1 MVAFMI
7 VILMPYSAMG
17 KAYADET
24 ETLPLTGM
32 VGSTITHDE
41 DRFVI
46 SASSSDKNVATV
58 SVTAKEGFTT
68 LNIQCVRVGT
78 VDITIT
84 DSFNNKETDS
94 VQCTQPSSIPE
105 FPFSFNLIIIFVVVT
120 AAYLVIRQKMTTS
133 FKRF

>member
-1 MVAFMI
+1 
-7 VILMPYSAMG
+7 MPYSAMG

-58 SVTAKEGFTT
+58 SVTVKEGFTT

-84 DSFNNKETDS
+84 DSLSNKETDS
-94 VQCTQPSSIPE
+94 VQCTLPSSIPE
-105 FPFSFNLIIIFVVVT
+105 FPFSFNLVIMFVAVT

-133 FKRF
+133 FKI